1 MRIPTLQDY
10 QPVIFVHSV
19 AHDSNLNDSEV
30 CYDGTLEREGIHI
43 TFSAFMQQGVTT
55 VDLAQNEGHT
65 SICAELTAQ
74 LQTEH
79 KEESDE
85 TQTQQAEGSDTQT
98 QQAQGGD
105 HETQC
110 TEDDH
115 TQQAVD
121 EGDGTNTQHTEGDQ
135 TKRYLPALGERYT
148 EKVRNQPITVE
159 SLSAGKPAGPIF
171 HFSVKYTTILRQ
183 NLTLYTFHTHFHYS
197 LFFQT
202 IKERIQKTG
211 VFLRALFKNIEKTLL
226 KGKTEK
232 EQRLDSSEVIPYPRY
247 PQRKGVQDPHEIG
260 GEDNRD
266 ITLHAD

>member
-55 VDLAQNEGHT
+55 VELAQNEGHT

-98 QQAQGGD
+98 QQVQGGDHETQPVQGGDHETQPVQGGDHETQQVQGGD

-121 EGDGTNTQHTEGDQ
+121 EGDGTNTQHTEGGQ
-135 TKRYLPALGERYT
+135 AKQYLPPLGERYT
-148 EKVRNQPITVE
+148 EGVRNQQTTV
-159 SLSAGKPAGPIF
+159 
-171 HFSVKYTTILRQ
+171 
-183 NLTLYTFHTHFHYS
+183 
-197 LFFQT
+197 
-202 IKERIQKTG
+202 
-211 VFLRALFKNIEKTLL
+211 
-226 KGKTEK
+226 
-232 EQRLDSSEVIPYPRY
+232 
-247 PQRKGVQDPHEIG
+247 
-260 GEDNRD
+260 
-266 ITLHAD
+266 